1 MINDWFVGIKNKIQ
15 GTGST
20 IKEQL
25 SHMKKDTV
33 WQKELLESNKVVYL
47 KTDSIAVLVRKKG
60 NEVKFFEELDS
71 ITKEGYKMMLQEQVS
86 DPIPFVKVDLTRIR
100 IYYFQNIKYI
110 SWWLEV
116 LGYGISLILL
126 NVGMYVGIPAIVI
139 VGIKKRF
146 YFLLIILVPD
156 RHEFMN

>member
-1 MINDWFVGIKNKIQ
+1 MGLKDKIQ

-25 SHMKKDTV
+25 SHLKKDSV

-60 NEVKFFEELDS
+60 NEVQFFEELDS

-86 DPIPFVKVDLTRIR
+86 DPIPVVGVDLTRIR
-100 IYYFQNIKYI
+100 IYYFQHIKYI
-110 SWWLEV
+110 S
-116 LGYGISLILL
+116 
-126 NVGMYVGIPAIVI
+126 
-139 VGIKKRF
+139 
-146 YFLLIILVPD
+146 
-156 RHEFMN
+156 